1 MRAIVYHGPNDR
13 RFEEVPDPKIEAPT
27 DVIARITTT
36 TICGTDLHILKGDV
50 PEVKPGTILGHEAVG
65 IIEEV
70 GAAVVQFNK
79 GDRVLIPAISA
90 CGICANCRK
99 HSYGQCLN
107 GGGWIFGYMIHG
119 LQAEYARVPF
129 ADMSLHKVPEELED
143 VDVLFLTDVL
153 ATGYECGIVRG
164 NVQAAD
170 AVAIVGAGPVGLS
183 ALLTSKFQGPR
194 MTIVIDLDDNRL
206 ALAKKLGAD
215 HVINSSKEDPLEAVI
230 KLTGSGVEV
239 AIEAVGIPATFEL
252 CTQLVR
258 PNGRVA
264 NIGVHGKPVTL
275 HLEKLWIKNLTITT
289 QLVDGYTVPML
300 LDLIK
305 IGKLDA
311 KPLATHTFTFDQ
323 LPEAYDTFGKASA
336 AKACKV
342 VVKNG
347 VAPMSGVGVGATMT
361 PETTAEQVL
370 SR

>member
-1 MRAIVYHGPNDR
+1 
-13 RFEEVPDPKIEAPT
+13 
-27 DVIARITTT
+27 
-36 TICGTDLHILKGDV
+36 
-50 PEVKPGTILGHEAVG
+50 
-65 IIEEV
+65 
-70 GAAVVQFNK
+70 
-79 GDRVLIPAISA
+79 
-90 CGICANCRK
+90 
-99 HSYGQCLN
+99 
-107 GGGWIFGYMIHG
+107 
-119 LQAEYARVPF
+119 
-129 ADMSLHKVPEELED
+129 MSLHKVPEELKD

-215 HVINSSKEDPLEAVI
+215 HVINSSNEDPLETVT
-230 KLTGSGVEV
+230 KLTGAGVEV

-323 LPEAYDTFGKASA
+323 FLDAYG
-336 AKACKV
+336 C
-342 VVKNG
+342 
-347 VAPMSGVGVGATMT
+347 T
-361 PETTAEQVL
+361 PAEQDD
-370 SR
+370 R